1 LSNIF
6 KSIYPSKV
14 PIPKVPIS
22 APPPPAPT
30 GLGASVGGVG
40 AYTNRPARNELRGY
54 RRWGYPGAFGLP
66 TALLWA
72 EAALV
77 DAEDEDDLADLEA
90 VEEDLWGS

>member
-1 LSNIF
+1 LSSF
-6 KSIYPSKV
+6 LKSIYPTKV
-14 PIPKVPIS
+14 LIPKVPIS
-22 APPPPAPT
+22 PPPPAPI

-40 AYTNRPARNELRGY
+40 AYINRPARNELRGY
-54 RRWGYPGAFGLP
+54 RRWGYPGAFGVP

>member
-1 LSNIF
+1 MSNIF